1 MWKNQ
6 YQKQAEMK
14 DQKHETTGD
23 DTPVVKTPVRGNAEK
38 LAQMLLAGQYVE
50 GQRLGYE
57 FGPED
62 AIPEEIMVRPGKSAD
77 IVQVLDFAA
86 DLGARIRASIRSQ
99 EAKNEAESAGVRKEA
114 GEGKEGSSEASGTG
128 IPANKATGVD
138 AGEGQ

>member
-6 YQKQAEMK
+6 YQKQLDMCK
-14 DQKHETTGD
+14 QKHELTGED
-23 DTPVVKTPVRGNAEK
+23 SLVVKTAVRGNAEK

-62 AIPEEIMVRPGKSAD
+62 AIPDTITVRPGKSAD

-86 DLGARIRASIRSQ
+86 DLGARIRASIRSK
-99 EAKNEAESAGVRKEA
+99 EAKIEAEPTGVREEDGK
-114 GEGKEGSSEASGTG
+114 GKESPSEASRAGISADSDPRTDGGTKG
-128 IPANKATGVD
+128 
-138 AGEGQ
+138 